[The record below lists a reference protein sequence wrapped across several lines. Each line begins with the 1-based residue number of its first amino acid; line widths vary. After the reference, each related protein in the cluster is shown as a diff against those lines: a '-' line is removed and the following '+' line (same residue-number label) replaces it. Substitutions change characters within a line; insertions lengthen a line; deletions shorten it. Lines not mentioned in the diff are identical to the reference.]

1 MSKFY
6 CNVCNEDVVLQN
18 GKCPKCKTNWA
29 KVINESVDG
38 ESSKPMSF
46 EEMDEMAYAIAN
58 AYNSTYDES
67 GMNIYQTTSVILGI
81 LGAIASIILAIVSES
96 VSIAIIG
103 IYSSFVVSLFMYG
116 FGEII
121 KKVKSIDSRIKSFH
135 NSMKK

>member
-29 KVINESVDG
+29 KVINESIDG
-38 ESSKPMSF
+38 ESNKPMSH
-46 EEMDEMAYAIAN
+46 EKMDEMAYAIAN
-58 AYNSTYDES
+58 ANNSTYVES

-81 LGAIASIILAIVSES
+81 FGAIASIILAIVSES

-121 KKVKSIDSRIKSFH
+121 KKVQSIDSRVK
-135 NSMKK
+135 

>member
-38 ESSKPMSF
+38 ESNKPMSP

-67 GMNIYQTTSVILGI
+67 GMNIYQSTSVILGI

-103 IYSSFVVSLFMYG
+103 IYASFVVSLFMYG

-121 KKVKSIDSRIKSFH
+121 KKVQSIDSRIKSFH